1 MNVNSSDII
10 NLSHA
15 LKDVC
20 EVDCNTS
27 PCLTQTLRTVMQYN
41 LLLANLRYSQKLCE
55 TEVRPGQVNIPFDK
69 ITQSPYR
76 EKHD

>member
-1 MNVNSSDII
+1 MGITSSDIL

-27 PCLTQTLRTVMQYN
+27 PCLTQTLRLLMQYN
-41 LLLANLRYSQKLCE
+41 LIRANLEYSQNFEQKCFP
-55 TEVRPGQVNIPFDK
+55 TE
-69 ITQSPYR
+69 
-76 EKHD
+76 